1 MKFFF
6 NVFRRIIMLLS
17 ILVFAL
23 ILGEMNEETYAE
35 WNETSWYPCSRSC
48 NCSQVDDLAV
58 AKCNV
63 STLELR
69 ENFTLPDDTLIL

>member
-1 MKFFF
+1 MNFFF
-6 NVFRRIIMLLS
+6 HVFGRIIMLLS

-23 ILGEMNEETYAE
+23 ILGEMSGEIHAK

-48 NCSQVDDLAV
+48 NCSQEDDLTV
-58 AKCNV
+58 AKCDV